1 MAQLSAALGVML
13 DRRPGHRQKV
23 LLQLSCPPGVKQ
35 SSPFAEIGLRGPVHG
50 DMGTHMKTT
59 IEISDPLL
67 REARALAAEQGQTL
81 RQVVEAGLRQVVAAR
96 RKTTKAF
103 RLRDASV
110 GGKGLRKGLHYDDW
124 GKILDL
130 AYGDRG

>member
-1 MAQLSAALGVML
+1 MKQRPAARAVRLGSVVKL
-13 DRRPGHRQKV
+13 VDTEGRSDGEGPDRV
-23 LLQLSCPPGVKQ
+23 SLQ
-35 SSPFAEIGLRGPVHG
+35 RGIRC

-67 REARALAAEQGQTL
+67 RQARALAARQRQTL
-81 RQVVEAGLRQVVAAR
+81 REVVEESLRQLLGT
-96 RKTTKAF
+96 RKGSKKPF
-103 RLRDASV
+103 RLRDVSV
-110 GGKGLRKGLHYDDW
+110 RGKGLRHGLSYDDW